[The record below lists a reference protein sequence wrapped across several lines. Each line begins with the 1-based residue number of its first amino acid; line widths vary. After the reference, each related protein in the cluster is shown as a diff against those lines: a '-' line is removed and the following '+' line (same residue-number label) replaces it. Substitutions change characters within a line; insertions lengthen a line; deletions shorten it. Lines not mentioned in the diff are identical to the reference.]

1 MIGDINGDQ
10 RFMRKT
16 DRGRPDIENQSD
28 RRGFLARST
37 GFVGLAGVAAIQ
49 TACSP
54 TVRVEPPDRPIE
66 INLNIRIEQEVRIR
80 IERELE
86 RVFEENS
93 DIF

>member
-1 MIGDINGDQ
+1 MKKGNE
-10 RFMRKT
+10 RFMNKADKVQSAT
-16 DRGRPDIENQSD
+16 MDGSD
-28 RRGFLARST
+28 RRSFLVRSAGFA
-37 GFVGLAGVAAIQ
+37 GLAGVTAFQA
-49 TACSP
+49 ACSP

>member
-1 MIGDINGDQ
+1 MTAIDEALPEAERVG
-10 RFMRKT
+10 
-16 DRGRPDIENQSD
+16 D
-28 RRGFLARST
+28 RRAFLYRS
-37 GFVGLAGVAAIQ
+37 AGVAGAAAATVLQ
-49 TACSP
+49 VACSP
-54 TVRVEPPDRPIE
+54 TVRVEPSDKPIE